1 MPVLARRTPLG
12 GARTL
17 GLGHRLEELRV
28 LGREAGVGR
37 LRRLLSLGDALLLRG
52 DPPADGIELTA
63 EARLGGE
70 YGSGQVGVGVR
81 GSGFGLGLG

>member
-63 EARLGGE
+63 EARLGVA
-70 YGSGQVGVGVR
+70 SKVRVRVGVR
-81 GSGFGLGLG
+81 GSGQAWGEG

>member
-1 MPVLARRTPLG
+1 MLARRTPLG

-37 LRRLLSLGDALLLRG
+37 LRRLLSLGEPLLLRG
-52 DPPADGIELTA
+52 DPSADGLELTA

-70 YGSGQVGVGVR
+70 
-81 GSGFGLGLG
+81 

>member
-63 EARLGGE
+63 EARLGVA
-70 YGSGQVGVGVR
+70 SKVRVRVGVR